1 VEKGHHTDTKERII
15 DGMDRSTGELRDLAA
30 AVTGIARCHRLTP
43 GIVVVGLIELPDT
56 IQHLLDTAILSAGRR
71 VPAEARDCAG
81 LIRSTAQR
89 LFGPRLTLG
98 QPRHLFLTVVVRN
111 GPLELTAAD
120 RAWID
125 GWQQAD
131 HGVPAYGGRVVL
143 LTDRGWRSAHDNRG
157 GYHPALAA

>member
-1 VEKGHHTDTKERII
+1 
-15 DGMDRSTGELRDLAA
+15 MDRSTGELRDLAA

-56 IQHLLDTAILSAGRR
+56 IQHLLDTAILSMAGSG
-71 VPAEARDCAG
+71 PTEARDCAG
-81 LIRSTAQR
+81 LIRRTAQR
-89 LFGPRLTLG
+89 LFGPRVTLG

-120 RAWID
+120 HAWID
-125 GWQQAD
+125 GWRESD
-131 HGVPAYGGRVVL
+131 HGVPAYGGKVVL
-143 LTDRGWRSAHDNRG
+143 LTDRGWRSAHDKRR